1 MIEVINRLKAMKQWS
16 DRIGSDEIAEINEMI
31 AILEKEEQSLKD
43 YKAFLIR
50 RKLPE

>member
-31 AILEKEEQSLKD
+31 SLLEKEIAHNKKTAMKISKI
-43 YKAFLIR
+43 LI
-50 RKLPE
+50 E